1 MESIHYTIA
10 DPQMI
15 PADMLDVILPEDM
28 YRFNYRTSNVHLED
42 DDDVEEDDDEYQDG
56 VVAKVSRFVTSPF
69 RLMFYLLEL
78 LIEEKF
84 TKFSY
89 EKY

>member
-1 MESIHYTIA
+1 METFHYTMA
-10 DPQMI
+10 DPQML
-15 PADMLDVILPEDM
+15 PADMLDVILPEDI
-28 YRFNYRTSNVHLED
+28 YRFNYSTNIIH
-42 DDDVEEDDDEYQDG
+42 EDDDEDVEESEDNLQDG
-56 VVAKVSRFVTSPF
+56 VVAKVSRFITSPF

-78 LIEEKF
+78 LTEEKI

>member
-1 MESIHYTIA
+1 METFHYTMA
-10 DPQMI
+10 DPQML
-15 PADMLDVILPEDM
+15 PADMLDVILPEDI
-28 YRFNYRTSNVHLED
+28 YRFNYSTNNIH
-42 DDDVEEDDDEYQDG
+42 EDDDEDVEESEDDLQDG
-56 VVAKVSRFVTSPF
+56 VVAKVSRFITSPF

-78 LIEEKF
+78 LIEEKI